1 MSEIPE
7 PEVRVTRY
15 EVSCLPEGDIN
26 ADPYTLTVE
35 YRGRGLWA
43 VMDGPFA
50 YNADCVKDYE
60 PRSSSREDDWL
71 ATHRFDLDT
80 ALALAKRTA
89 PLMTCN
95 GHTVADA
102 LRDREDDHA

>member
-1 MSEIPE
+1 MPEIPA
-7 PEVRVTRY
+7 PQVRVTRY
-15 EVSCLPEGDIN
+15 EVSCLPEDDIN
-26 ADPYTLTVE
+26 ADPYTPAVE

-50 YNADCVKDYE
+50 LNADGVKDYE
-60 PRSSSREDDWL
+60 PRPTSREDDWL
-71 ATHRFDLDT
+71 AAHRFDLDA

-89 PLMTCN
+89 PTMTCN

-102 LRDREDDHA
+102 LRDRETRDA

>member
-1 MSEIPE
+1 VTIPE

-15 EVSCLPEGDIN
+15 AVSCLPEGDIN
-26 ADPYTLTVE
+26 ARHYMLTVE

-50 YNADCVKDYE
+50 FDAEGRKDYE
-60 PRSSSREDDWL
+60 PQPSSREDDWL
-71 ATHRFDLDT
+71 ARYRFDLDT
-80 ALALAKRTA
+80 AREIAKRAA
-89 PLMTCN
+89 PLMTVN

-102 LRDREDDHA
+102 LARAEATDA